1 MEASG
6 RFVRFASRHLLEPPM
21 VPYFRALAGFAAS
34 VAFAASPALA
44 QTPPGTVTSSASITG
59 VTQFDTDL
67 DSGGQFH
74 WGGGILSG
82 RVSRQFTP
90 QWSAGFSARYDY
102 EEWKFYPE
110 LSAFPAGAPWGTIN
124 RPNIG
129 LNVTYAASPD
139 LIFAVAPAIE
149 WGFESGANTGN
160 AISAGAVMTAL
171 KVFGKGQVLGVG
183 VGVFR
188 QIDDTKV
195 FPFLIVNWQL
205 TDKLRLT
212 NPLPAGPSGGA
223 GLELAY
229 ALDDNWD
236 VAGGGAYRSY
246 RFRLKSDGPYPDGI
260 GESTSIPLFA
270 RIGRKFGE
278 GSRFDF
284 YAGVATGGKLTV
296 MDSNGNDIAN
306 DGYKTAPAIG
316 LTLSSRF

>member
-1 MEASG
+1 
-6 RFVRFASRHLLEPPM
+6 M
-21 VPYFRALAGFAAS
+21 VPFRRALAGLVATA
-34 VAFAASPALA
+34 AFASIQALA

-67 DSGGQFH
+67 DGGGQFH
-74 WGGGILSG
+74 WGGVIVSG
-82 RVSRQFTP
+82 SVSRQFTP

-102 EEWKFYPE
+102 EEWKFYNE
-110 LSAFPAGAPWGTIN
+110 LSAFPAGAPWGKIN

-129 LNVTYAASPD
+129 LNVTYAAAPD
-139 LIFAVAPAIE
+139 LVFSVAPAIE
-149 WGFESGANTGN
+149 WGFESGANTGD

-171 KVFGKGQVLGVG
+171 KVFGPGKVLGVG

-188 QIDDTKV
+188 QIDETKV
-195 FPFLIVNWQL
+195 FPFLIVNWKL
-205 TDKLRLT
+205 TDQLRLT

-229 ALDDNWD
+229 AIDDHWE

-278 GSRFDF
+278 ASRFDF
-284 YAGVATGGKLTV
+284 YAGIATGGKLTV
-296 MDSNGNDIAN
+296 MDTNGNDIAN